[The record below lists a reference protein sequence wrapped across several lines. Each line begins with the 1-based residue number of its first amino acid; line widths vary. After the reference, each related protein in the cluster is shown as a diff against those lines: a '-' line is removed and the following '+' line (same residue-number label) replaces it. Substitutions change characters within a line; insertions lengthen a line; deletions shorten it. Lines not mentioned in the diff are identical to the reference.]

1 MAEIQSS
8 NNKRDK
14 GPKHTTELAR
24 DMGLMHV
31 TMIGVGAM
39 IGAGIF
45 VLTGLAAG
53 ISGPALLLV
62 FAFNGFVTSLTA
74 MSYAELG
81 SCFPEAGGGYLWVTE
96 ALPQPNGFLS
106 GWISWFA
113 HAVACSLYAVAFGT
127 FSVDLLHM
135 AGIDFNK
142 LLSFTSSSEP
152 YILAAKLISVIAT
165 LLFVYIN
172 YRGAKE
178 TGQAESLVTIL
189 KIIVIAMFIGFGLFA
204 IFSGNTPK
212 PWPDHFRGF
221 FQKGPMGII
230 IAMGL
235 TFIAF
240 EGYEIIAQCGE
251 EVKNPKKNIPRS
263 IFLSLLI
270 VVPIYILVAF
280 VALGAAA
287 PEGDMQTWQYLGE
300 KGEMAMI
307 EAAEHFM
314 LGKLGRI
321 IFLIG
326 GLFSTMSALNATVYS
341 SSRVSF
347 AMGRDHNLPGIFA
360 KIHPKKRTPHMA
372 IFISGVMII
381 LMAIL
386 LPIEDIASATDA
398 MFLLL
403 FIFVNLAVINLR
415 KNRPDLDRGFKVPFF
430 PYIPILA
437 IVLNLILAVFLFFY
451 RPLGVWICLGYVAFG
466 ISIYY
471 LYSRRKEFV
480 AKAAPAVHAEQPI
493 FEAAP
498 CNFHILVP
506 VANENTVEKLQRFAV
521 KLAKAYAAD
530 ITALNVIQVPAQL
543 PPSEGR
549 KYVDSARSLL
559 GEAIEV
565 AEKDQIPVY
574 SLVKLTHNVPKA
586 IIETCEERK
595 IDLMVLGWEGERAA
609 HNRVFGTI
617 TDEIILNTVCDIA
630 LVCRSP
636 DDKDIDRIMIP
647 VASIKYA
654 VLSFKIAEA
663 ILKQNDTPIVLFHA
677 TNQTDVVLLEQKFR
691 EDLEK
696 LKNDVDP
703 ARYEIVIKKTDNF
716 AEAIL
721 GEIQHND
728 LVIMG
733 APEEGLVRR
742 AFFGDLPLYIA
753 RETEVPI
760 ILTKRYTGHVK
771 SWFQKFFGS
780 RKTMLD

>member
-81 SCFPEAGGGYLWVTE
+81 SCFPEAGGGYLWVKE

-152 YILAAKLISVIAT
+152 YILAAKLISVFAT

-172 YRGAKE
+172 FQGAKE

-204 IFSGNTPK
+204 MFSGKTPE
-212 PWPDHFRGF
+212 PWPEHFRGF

-230 IAMGL
+230 IVMGL

-347 AMGRDHNLPGIFA
+347 AMGRDHNLPGVFA

-574 SLVKLTHNVPKA
+574 SLVKLTHNIPKA

-609 HNRVFGTI
+609 YNRVFGTI

-636 DDKDIDRIMIP
+636 DDKDIHRIMIP

-753 RETEVPI
+753 RETDVPI

>member
-1 MAEIQSS
+1 MAKEAAIG
-8 NNKRDK
+8 NGMEAGKR
-14 GPKHTTELAR
+14 PVTELAR

-53 ISGPALLLV
+53 VSGPALLLV
-62 FAFNGFVTSLTA
+62 FAFNGVVTGLTA

-81 SCFPEAGGGYLWVTE
+81 SCFPEAGGGYLWVKE

-127 FSVDLLHM
+127 FTVDLLHL
-135 AGIDFNK
+135 AGVDFNK
-142 LLSFTSSSEP
+142 LLSFFSSSEP

-178 TGQAESLVTIL
+178 TGQAETLVTIL
-189 KIIVIAMFIGFGLFA
+189 KIVVIALFIGFGLFA
-204 IFSGNTPK
+204 MFSGKTPE
-212 PWPDHFRGF
+212 PWPEHFRGF

-251 EVKNPKKNIPRS
+251 EVKNPKKNIPLS

-280 VALGAAA
+280 VAMGAAA
-287 PEGDMQTWQYLGE
+287 PEGDMPTWQYLGE

-347 AMGRDHNLPGIFA
+347 AMGRDHNLPSIFSR
-360 KIHPKKRTPHMA
+360 IHNKKRTPHMA
-372 IFISGVMII
+372 VFISGMLII
-381 LMAIL
+381 LMAL
-386 LPIEDIASATDA
+386 ALPIEDIASATDA
-398 MFLLL
+398 MFLFL

-430 PYIPILA
+430 PHIPIIA
-437 IVLNLILAVFLFFY
+437 TFINLFLAVFLFFY
-451 RPLGVWICLGYVAFG
+451 RPVGVWVCIGYLLFG
-466 ISIYY
+466 IGFYY

-480 AKAAPAVHAEQPI
+480 AKAVPVVHAEHPV
-493 FEAAP
+493 FTTSP
-498 CNFHILVP
+498 CDFHILVP
-506 VANENTVEKLQRFAV
+506 VANEKTVEQLQRFAV
-521 KLAKAYAAD
+521 RMAKAYTAD

-549 KYVDSARSLL
+549 KYVDCARSLL
-559 GEAIEV
+559 GKAIDV
-565 AEKDQIPVY
+565 AEQENIPVY
-574 SLVKLTHNVPKA
+574 SLVKLTHNIPKA
-586 IIETCEERK
+586 IIETCEQRK
-595 IDLMVLGWEGERAA
+595 IDLMVLGWEGERPA
-609 HNRVFGTI
+609 HDRVFGTI
-617 TDEIILNTVCDIA
+617 IDEIILNTVCDIA

-636 DDKDIDRIMIP
+636 ADREINRILIP
-647 VASIKYA
+647 VSSIKYA
-654 VLSFKIAEA
+654 ILSLKIAEA
-663 ILKQNDTPIVLFHA
+663 ILKQNSTPIVLFHA
-677 TNQTDVVLLEQKFR
+677 TYQDDVTGVEQRYREELQKLE
-691 EDLEK
+691 EEIEPDLYK
-696 LKNDVDP
+696 
-703 ARYEIVIKKTDNF
+703 IVIKKTQNVI
-716 AEAIL
+716 EAIL
-721 GEIQHND
+721 SETQHHD
-728 LVIMG
+728 LIIMG

-742 AFFGDLPLYIA
+742 ALFGDLPVQIA
-753 RETEVPI
+753 RETDVPI
-760 ILTKRYTGHVK
+760 ILTKKYTGHVK

>member
-1 MAEIQSS
+1 MAVDSPQ
-8 NNKRDK
+8 K
-14 GPKHTTELAR
+14 PVMELAR

-53 ISGPALLLV
+53 VSGPALMLV
-62 FAFNGFVTSLTA
+62 FAFNGLVTGLTA

-81 SCFPEAGGGYLWVTE
+81 SCFPEAGGGYLWVKE

-127 FSVDLLHM
+127 FSVDLLHL
-135 AGIDFNK
+135 AGIDFTK
-142 LLSFTSSSEP
+142 LLSFASSDEP
-152 YILAAKLISVIAT
+152 YVLAAKLISVFAT

-172 YRGAKE
+172 FRGAKE

-189 KIIVIAMFIGFGLFA
+189 KIVVIAMFIGFGLYAMFA
-204 IFSGNTPK
+204 GKTPE
-212 PWPDHFRGF
+212 PWPEHFRGF
-221 FQKGPMGII
+221 FQKGPLGII

-251 EVKNPKKNIPRS
+251 EVKNPKKNIPLS
-263 IFLSLLI
+263 IFLSLVI

-280 VALGAAA
+280 VALGAST
-287 PEGDMQTWQYLGE
+287 PEGDMPTWQYLGS

-347 AMGRDHNLPGIFA
+347 AMGRDHNLPGVFG
-360 KIHPKKRTPHMA
+360 KIHPRKRTPHMA
-372 IFISGVMII
+372 VFISGMMIV
-381 LMAIL
+381 LMAVL

-403 FIFVNLAVINLR
+403 FVFVNLAVVNLR
-415 KNRPDLDRGFKVPFF
+415 KNRPDLDRGFKVPLF

-437 IVLNLILAVFLFFY
+437 TVLNIILAVFLFFY
-451 RPLGVWICLGYVAFG
+451 RPLGVWVCLGYLAFG
-466 ISIYY
+466 ISFYY

-480 AKAAPAVHAEQPI
+480 AKAAPAVHAEHPV
-493 FEAAP
+493 FEVAP
-498 CNFHILVP
+498 CDFHILVP
-506 VANENTVEKLQRFAV
+506 VANEQTVEKLQRFAV
-521 KLAKAYAAD
+521 RMAKAYSGD
-530 ITALNVIQVPAQL
+530 ITALNVIKVPAQL

-549 KYVDSARSLL
+549 KYVDCARSLL
-559 GEAIEV
+559 GKAVDV
-565 AEKDQIPVY
+565 AETDQIPVY

-595 IDLMVLGWEGERAA
+595 IDLMVLGWEGEKAA
-609 HNRVFGTI
+609 SDRVFGTI

-630 LVCRSP
+630 MVCRSP
-636 DDKDIDRIMIP
+636 ADKEIQRIMIP

-654 VLSFKIAEA
+654 VLSLKIAEA
-663 ILKQNDTPIVLFHA
+663 ILTKNDTPILLFHA
-677 TNQTDVVLLEQKFR
+677 THQR
-691 EDLEK
+691 ETEPIEKRFLDDLEK
-696 LKNDVDP
+696 LKGEIDP
-703 ARYEIVIKKTDNF
+703 TWYKIEVRPTENF

-721 GEIQHND
+721 SEIKHND
-728 LVIMG
+728 LIIMG

-742 AFFGDLPLYIA
+742 AFFGDLPLHIV
-753 RETEVPI
+753 RETDVPI

-771 SWFQKFFGS
+771 SWFQKFFGT